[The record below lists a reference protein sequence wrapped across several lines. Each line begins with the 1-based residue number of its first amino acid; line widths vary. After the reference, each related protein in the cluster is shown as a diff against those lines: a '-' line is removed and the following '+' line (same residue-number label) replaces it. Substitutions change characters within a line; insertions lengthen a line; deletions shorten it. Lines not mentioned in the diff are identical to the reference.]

1 MFSILT
7 SKIYGAAAAALTL
20 ALAFTILTKNSTI
33 SSLENLVGEQAETI
47 ALQRQDIQT
56 LVGNADKLEFGLAQ
70 CSAGAR
76 ATAEAATRVAN
87 AGAAAVEQV
96 RAAGVANLEASRRRL
111 DALPRDGATLA
122 ELCEQA
128 DALLLQGAE

>member
-1 MFSILT
+1 MFSVLT
-7 SKIYGAAAAALTL
+7 SKIYGAAAVALTLTL
-20 ALAFTILTKNSTI
+20 ALVILTKNSTI
-33 SSLENLVGEQAETI
+33 SSLQDLIKEQAETI

-56 LVGNADKLEFGLAQ
+56 LVGNADKLEFGLTQ
-70 CSAGAR
+70 CNAGVR
-76 ATAEAATRVAN
+76 ATAEAATRVAS

-111 DALPRDGATLA
+111 DALPRDGATAA